1 MRLNALSHNHKTPS
15 PGLVCRLL
23 HLKGQVKHRGGN
35 YIALAIAA
43 ATALAVGVCQVP
55 TAAADF
61 VDDLRDAVTQARN
74 GSSCGPLRPEPLA
87 DQTAAIAVRSTD
99 TYLDHNARVIPVS
112 DPLPIL
118 KDLGSS
124 AGKAKLL
131 QGAGNTET
139 DAIKVILITGYKD
152 LPDCSYTAY
161 GTSTLPN
168 NNIGGWFLATVVL
181 TGS

>member
-1 MRLNALSHNHKTPS
+1 MHLGTQPRSDKARS
-15 PGLVCRLL
+15 PASRVA
-23 HLKGQVKHRGGN
+23 V
-35 YIALAIAA
+35 AVAA
-43 ATALAVGVCQVP
+43 VTAVAASICQAP
-55 TAAADF
+55 AAAADF
-61 VDDLRDAVTQARN
+61 AGNLRGAVTKARQ

-87 DQTAAIAVRSTD
+87 DQTAAIAARSSD

-118 KDLGSS
+118 KDLGLN

-131 QGAGNTET
+131 QGAGKTEA
-139 DAIKVILITGYKD
+139 DAIKAILITGYKD

-168 NNIGGWFLATVVL
+168 SKIGSWFLTAVVL
-181 TGS
+181 TGA